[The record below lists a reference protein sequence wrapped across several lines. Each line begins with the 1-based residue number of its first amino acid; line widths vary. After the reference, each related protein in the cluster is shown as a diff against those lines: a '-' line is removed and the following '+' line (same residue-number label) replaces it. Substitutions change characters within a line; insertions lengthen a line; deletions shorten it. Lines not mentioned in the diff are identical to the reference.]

1 MTEIQLAY
9 GRELV
14 NFAYDESRYQLLSP
28 ADHNAK
34 PLTDVEIGQA
44 LDSPIESAGLENIL
58 RPDESVLIVVSDS
71 TRATAS
77 AQIINLLVRRIIQ
90 TGIAP
95 QDISIIFATGI
106 HRSVTPKEKQELLT
120 PFIAQR
126 INTIDH
132 DAYDAKSLLLQGTT
146 VRGTPVELNR
156 ALKEFSHVVIT
167 GALGFHYFAG
177 FTGGRK
183 SICPGLA
190 SAQTIEA
197 THMLAL
203 DFEKGGRRGG
213 VGTALLEGNAVHEEC
228 EQIAELINPSF
239 GINSVVDERG
249 RAIRLYTG
257 HWRHAHRV
265 ACQEYLAAHSCSI
278 TGKRDVIIASC
289 GGWPYD
295 INVIQAH
302 KTLDM
307 AAQAGKEGGTIILL
321 AKCSDGFGRP
331 DFLKWF
337 EAEDSRALETRL
349 REAYEVNGQ
358 TAWSL
363 LTKAE
368 HYRVLLVS
376 DLPDDDV
383 RRMRMTPVPSL
394 EKALAQLSP
403 ELEGYILPR
412 GAALLPLAP
421 DRL

>member
-9 GRELV
+9 GREQV
-14 NFAYDESRYQLLSP
+14 SFALDVSRYQSLSP
-28 ADHNAK
+28 AGHNEK
-34 PLTDVEIGQA
+34 PLTDVEIGEA
-44 LDSPIESAGLENIL
+44 LDLPIESATLEDIL

-77 AQIINLLVRRIIQ
+77 AQIVNLLVRRIIQ

-95 QDISIIFATGI
+95 QDVSIIFATGI
-106 HRSVTPKEKQELLT
+106 HRPVTPEEKQELLT
-120 PFIAQR
+120 PFIVQR
-126 INTIDH
+126 IKTIDH
-132 DAYDAKSLLLQGTT
+132 DAYDPKSLLLLGTTPQGT
-146 VRGTPVELNR
+146 PIELNR
-156 ALKEFSHVVIT
+156 ALQEFSHVILT
-167 GALGFHYFAG
+167 GAVGFHYFAG

-203 DFEKGGRRGG
+203 DFEKGGRRAG
-213 VGTALLEGNAVHEEC
+213 VGTALLEGNAVHEDC
-228 EQIAELINPSF
+228 ERIAELIKPSF
-239 GINSVVDERG
+239 AVNSVVDDRG
-249 RAIRLYTG
+249 RAVRLYAG
-257 HWRHAHRV
+257 HWRQAHRV
-265 ACQEYLAAHSCSI
+265 ACREYLAEHSCSI
-278 TGKRDVIIASC
+278 SDKRDLIIASC

-295 INVIQAH
+295 INLIQAH

-307 AAQAGKEGGTIILL
+307 AACACKEGGTIILL
-321 AKCSDGFGRP
+321 ARCSDGFGRQ

-337 EAEDSRALETRL
+337 AVKDSRALEARL
-349 REAYEVNGQ
+349 RQAYEVNGQ

-368 HYRVLLVS
+368 RYRVLLVS

-383 RRMRMTPVPSL
+383 RLMRMTPVPSL
-394 EKALAQLSP
+394 AAALAQLSA

-412 GAALLPLAP
+412 GAALLPVAP
-421 DRL
+421 DLD